1 MNSNS
6 HEARAGQV
14 DHHTPYA
21 HWCGL
26 CMHWVVDCVH
36 VIDPLPIKHV
46 QVDDPCIRSLAYDR
60 YNGRLE
66 VAMKWNAV
74 RRLTHRLERFDQLV
88 LTAVSLLADA
98 YGVSIRAKVEEAY
111 GKRVRFGPVYSALD
125 RMEYRGYLSAWMSE
139 PIAERG
145 GRAKRC
151 YRLNHSGEIALKE
164 YQPVESAIFDAIAD
178 GGKVYR

>member
-46 QVDDPCIRSLAYDR
+46 EVEDPCIGSLAYDR

-66 VAMKWNAV
+66 VAMKWNTF
-74 RRLTHRLERFDQLV
+74 RQFWP
-88 LTAVSLLADA
+88 VSLALFRELWRARPMSNVLNEKISKQRGINFDEVRSEWRVLA
-98 YGVSIRAKVEEAY
+98 
-111 GKRVRFGPVYSALD
+111 L
-125 RMEYRGYLSAWMSE
+125 MLRGMGL
-139 PIAERG
+139 
-145 GRAKRC
+145 
-151 YRLNHSGEIALKE
+151 L
-164 YQPVESAIFDAIAD
+164 
-178 GGKVYR
+178 